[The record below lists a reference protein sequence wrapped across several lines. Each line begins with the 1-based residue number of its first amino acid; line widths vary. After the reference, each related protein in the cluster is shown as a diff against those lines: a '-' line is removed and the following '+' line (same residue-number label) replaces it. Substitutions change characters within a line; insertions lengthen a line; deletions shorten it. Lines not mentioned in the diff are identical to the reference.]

1 MFERLKKILNL
12 KIEQKKSLTPEQLI
26 DDDFIEDGKAIVD
39 VNLTTGDEIFSTF
52 SNRKMLNPEILK
64 YIDEITDPIPLKF
77 PIVLNFIVDDPSKV
91 DQKRIQM
98 ALNRY
103 YWLSFKKKQKELRKE
118 SIASLLMLTAGLG
131 IILFYSF
138 ITIPE
143 FFFAQEMMFLVSWI
157 LSWEGAGH
165 FLVGMKDKVKDV
177 DDEEQLALAA
187 ITFEER
193 KKNT

>member
-12 KIEQKKSLTPEQLI
+12 KTKQEPLTPEQLI
-26 DDDFIEDGKAIVD
+26 DDDFIENGKAIVD

-77 PIVLNFIVDDPSKV
+77 PIVLNFIVDDPTKV

-118 SIASLLMLTAGLG
+118 SFASLLMLIAGLG
-131 IILFYSF
+131 IIMFYSF

-177 DDEEQLALAA
+177 DDEEQLALAE
-187 ITFEER
+187 IRFEER

>member
-131 IILFYSF
+131 IIMFYSF

-177 DDEEQLALAA
+177 DDEEQLALAE